1 MIAKARTIA
10 VVGDIILVAFGIYPG
25 ALLYAPDLVTGLS
38 ETVEELSRQVEI
50 LERI

>member
-1 MIAKARTIA
+1 MTARARTTA
-10 VVGDIILVAFGIYPG
+10 VVGVIILVAFGIYLS

-38 ETVEELSRQVEI
+38 ETVAELSRQVEI